1 MNNPILICLT
11 MMQQMLN
18 RQQFPLFNKL
28 KQVKINQKKNL
39 MEIRKPLC
47 LDHGTK

>member
-1 MNNPILICLT
+1 VSDDDAADVEPPAISVV
-11 MMQQMLN
+11 QQIE
-18 RQQFPLFNKL
+18 
-28 KQVKINQKKNL
+28 QVKMNQKKNL